1 MCVCGFGGKL
11 GISLPTTV
19 FESGG
24 VSAVRTCRYIYIL
37 WRHRI
42 DDTLQVIHVHIESYV
57 RTYVLAPKASKHLI
71 S

>member
-11 GISLPTTV
+11 GISLLTV

-57 RTYVLAPKASKHLI
+57 LAPKASKHLI